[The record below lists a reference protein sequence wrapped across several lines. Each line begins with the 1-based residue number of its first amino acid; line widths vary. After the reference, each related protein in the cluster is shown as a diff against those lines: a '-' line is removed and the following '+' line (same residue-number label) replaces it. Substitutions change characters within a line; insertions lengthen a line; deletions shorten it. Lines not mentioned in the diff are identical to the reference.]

1 MRGNTKIDVVAKM
14 IKNHGVI
21 VLVIAASVIMT
32 IYSPRFLSFHNII
45 NIFSQIAIYG
55 IVSCGMTI
63 AVIGGEFDLSVSTL
77 LGLETLLFAILTPRL
92 GIMPAIGICLAAG
105 VAGGAVNGILVGYM
119 HMNSFIATLSTM
131 LIFQGIS
138 LTFSGGHPASF
149 VNEAT
154 YQFGNAKILNIPVIV
169 WFFLTG
175 LVITGYIL
183 KETRFG
189 RNIFAVGGNNIVAAM
204 SGINVRL
211 YKCALF
217 IILGVLTA
225 IAGILMSS
233 RMASGNAL
241 YGSDLTMT
249 VMAGVVIGGTSMA
262 GGKGGASN
270 TFWGMLVLGI
280 LFNALLIL
288 EVQSNW
294 QSLVKGVILILVIT
308 FDKVMSLKKE
318 KSRR

>member
-1 MRGNTKIDVVAKM
+1 MRGNMNINAIAKVM
-14 IKNHGVI
+14 KNHGVI
-21 VLVIAASVIMT
+21 VLVILASVIMT

-77 LGLETLLFAILTPRL
+77 LGLETLLFAILTPKL
-92 GIMPAIGICLAAG
+92 GILPAIVICL
-105 VAGGAVNGILVGYM
+105 VAGFVGGTINGLLVGYL

-131 LIFQGIS
+131 LMFQGIS

-154 YQFGNAKILNIPVIV
+154 YQFGNAKVLNIPVII
-169 WFFLTG
+169 WFFLLG
-175 LVITGYIL
+175 LVITGYLL

-189 RNIFAVGGNNIVAAM
+189 RNVFAVGGNLNVAAM

-217 IILGVLTA
+217 VILGVLTA

-262 GGKGGASN
+262 GGKGGAAN

-308 FDKVMSLKKE
+308 FDKLMSMKKV
-318 KSRR
+318 KAK